1 MRLLF
6 LRLVSLLMLVIAL
19 PGLAQ
24 DAPTVTIS
32 PESGEVGLAIL
43 EIVVDGLDANA
54 SYVIEFVLDG
64 MAVYSVD
71 EESDAEGQIS
81 FVAGSTAEDA
91 PGIYSVQ
98 VIRANRIITTADF
111 ELTASA
117 VIEISP
123 QMAAAGDAVVIM
135 VSGLAA
141 FDSVSVQITSANNIL
156 IDTVLARASSRGVA
170 TLTFSSPPDLAAGD
184 YAVEVFVDGK
194 RLAEAVLTVVE
205 VTDSQVSLLIEPQAS
220 EIGSNHT
227 VTVSGLDARET
238 VTFDVMFE
246 GESVYSTE
254 KSADADGIISL
265 DLVTSEDDL
274 PGDYIVTVW
283 RESGNRHSLIL
294 TATAQAAAPATSA
307 ALIPSD
313 TEIPFVI
320 SPDEP
325 VWRFDLSVE
334 MGDSLTLTVD
344 SGDSLDT
351 VMRVLSP
358 EGAEFAYDD
367 DSGPG
372 LDAELSNLV
381 FDRSAAFV
389 LAISAFDDS
398 ASGAGTVRVLRN
410 PVRSLDAGD
419 AVVTLNDKIYRDL
432 LVFEAAE
439 DELVTLNLERL
450 AGDVEDLFVTAA
462 VEGMEVMSYSTMG
475 VPDKLPLPFVMP
487 LGGQVVVTLEKVG
500 MDDGISLGVS
510 LERAAP

>member
-32 PESGEVGLAIL
+32 PESGEVGIAIL

-71 EESDAEGQIS
+71 EESDAEGQIA
-81 FVAGSTAEDA
+81 FVAGSTAEDE

-98 VIRANRIITTADF
+98 VIRANRIIATADF

-123 QMAAAGDAVVIM
+123 QMATAGDAVVIM

-194 RLAEAVLTVVE
+194 RLAEAVLTIVE

-220 EIGSNHT
+220 EIGSTHT
-227 VTVSGLDARET
+227 VTVSSLDAHET

-274 PGDYIVTVW
+274 PGDYIVTAW

-320 SPDEP
+320 NPDAP

-334 MGDSLTLTVD
+334 TGDSLTLTVD
-344 SGDSLDT
+344 SGGSLDT

-358 EGAEFAYDD
+358 DGAEFAYDD

-439 DELVTLNLERL
+439 DELITLNLERL